1 VVGEIRD
8 GRRFALGASGG
19 RKIVGT
25 VLQIASFMMDHGASL
40 EDAFHRPRIDMSGE
54 GKVVADQTLSTE
66 VITQLGKSFP
76 TTTAR
81 RSHFPYAFAV
91 PAGVLREGE
100 MNMGCTEIMSPWG
113 DAVAEQT

>member
-1 VVGEIRD
+1 M
-8 GRRFALGASGG
+8 
-19 RKIVGT
+19 GT

-40 EDAFHRPRIDMSGE
+40 EEAFHRPRIDMSGE
-54 GKVVADQTLSTE
+54 GKIVADHTLASE
-66 VITQLGKSFP
+66 VIAELGKSFP

-91 PAGVLREGE
+91 PAGVLRERE

-113 DAVAEQT
+113 DALAEKERQ